1 MLGPKCQLLQGKGKP
16 GNHKALGIL
25 EKNLTKWG
33 VEEEDNQFFAK
44 IDHWVE
50 CLKHVFFFQMVAS
63 CIPSNLSHGIYV
75 SQRIPR
81 LQICS
86 WGQFLGMKGCII
98 STLLHHPFAFHSP
111 VCYHQFSEAFD
122 LEFSKKTHPKILRL
136 WGSDLSVTS
145 QPRRLLTSDFVLLCP
160 RNWSDFW
167 CAWARPGHVWMFERG
182 SNEFMR
188 VKVQNYVEFCYW
200 HHP

>member
-1 MLGPKCQLLQGKGKP
+1 MLEPKCQLLQGKGKP

-50 CLKHVFFFQMVAS
+50 CLKHVFSFQMVAP
-63 CIPSNLSHGIYV
+63 CIPSNLSHGIHV

-86 WGQFLGMKGCII
+86 WGQFLGCFEYSYKQVSTHLSYDKRLYNLNFLFITLSPFTRQFATI
-98 STLLHHPFAFHSP
+98 SSP
-111 VCYHQFSEAFD
+111 
-122 LEFSKKTHPKILRL
+122 K
-136 WGSDLSVTS
+136 
-145 QPRRLLTSDFVLLCP
+145 LLTWNSP
-160 RNWSDFW
+160 KKHIRKS
-167 CAWARPGHVWMFERG
+167 
-182 SNEFMR
+182 
-188 VKVQNYVEFCYW
+188 
-200 HHP
+200 